1 MDGSLPLDSFCD
13 RRMPVTEEM
22 GHKRPPERAKVFDE
36 GAGLV
41 HETWKWFARTIH
53 FETPGSRAYAILD
66 SCLFDVAGFQRGI
79 RSEVPPHQADTIDEL
94 AGLIGIDASRLAET
108 VANYNAAATGDPTRF
123 DATRCDGLAAGGGLH
138 PPKSNWA
145 RTIANPPFLA
155 YPLIGAIAYTFGGFA
170 TNAKA
175 EVLGNDGPLA
185 GLYAAGEI
193 TGHFYGT
200 APNAVSILRALVFGR
215 IAGLEA
221 ISYFEGAGAYRT

>member
-1 MDGSLPLDSFCD
+1 
-13 RRMPVTEEM
+13 
-22 GHKRPPERAKVFDE
+22 
-36 GAGLV
+36 V

-66 SCLFDVAGFQRGI
+66 SCLFDIAGFQWGD
-79 RSEVPPHQADTIDEL
+79 P
-94 AGLIGIDASRLAET
+94 IGSAAPSSRYNRRACGPDRDRCVASRRDGCELQCGGDRRSDQ
-108 VANYNAAATGDPTRF
+108 VRCNARRWT
-123 DATRCDGLAAGGGLH
+123 GGLH
-138 PPKSNWA
+138 PPESNWA